1 MDANRLPY
9 FKKSP
14 HRVHVH
20 VHTIEQFPI
29 RVPQSRLK
37 PFSSMY
43 HVPLAVTHSHRVF
56 ESTSQHQDH
65 SQCLDLKT
73 SSKLHCNGLCIYLFY
88 LIIVIVRSDL
98 MLSVEN

>member
-29 RVPQSRLK
+29 IVPQSRLK
-37 PFSSMY
+37 PLSSMY
-43 HVPLAVTHSHRVF
+43 NVPFAVTHSHRVF
-56 ESTSQHQDH
+56 ETTTQHQDH